1 MFYGS
6 YFYIQDPISD
16 QVLPLFVV
24 SVRVCLIHNG
34 FFIFFG
40 WYFLCCFE
48 GSTWIFSDNL
58 GLLDSFLKTWFRL
71 TVLGWNCFKIT
82 NCDACHLRTVC
93 PVPSWRPGHLPGAWG
108 EGFCGE
114 RLRNLGLKAF
124 VRHPLEILG
133 SGLHFPSHPSGI
145 IPSLL
150 PVTVNTPLAFGPGPV
165 GLALPQ
171 RVLFFCKGAPPC
183 PFHAGPPKIPQ
194 GTRDSTRHPGH
205 RDWGLNPLLPH
216 WVTALT
222 LPGSLWISNTKWGP

>member
-1 MFYGS
+1 MS
-6 YFYIQDPISD
+6 PSD
-16 QVLPLFVV
+16 CVSCALLEARASARSMRGGVL
-24 SVRVCLIHNG
+24 RG
-34 FFIFFG
+34 
-40 WYFLCCFE
+40 E
-48 GSTWIFSDNL
+48 
-58 GLLDSFLKTWFRL
+58 
-71 TVLGWNCFKIT
+71 
-82 NCDACHLRTVC
+82 AEE
-93 PVPSWRPGHLPGAWG
+93 PGA
-108 EGFCGE
+108 EGFRQASSG
-114 RLRNLGLKAF
+114 
-124 VRHPLEILG
+124 ILG

-183 PFHAGPPKIPQ
+183 PFHAGPPKIPE

-222 LPGSLWISNTKWGP
+222 LRGSLWISNTKWGP